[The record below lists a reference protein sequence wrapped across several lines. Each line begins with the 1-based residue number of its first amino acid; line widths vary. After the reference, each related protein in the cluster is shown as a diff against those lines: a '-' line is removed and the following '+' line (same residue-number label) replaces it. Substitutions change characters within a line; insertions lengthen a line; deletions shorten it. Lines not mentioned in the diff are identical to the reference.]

1 MNKRL
6 IDRHLKDVEYLKKN
20 PQIEQ
25 YKVITVNLTVEH
37 TDKCYR
43 GMGNCLSVNVLPTDT
58 DKWAK
63 VRINQVENPQI
74 TLVEGRSIET
84 TIHKIFVSNNVY
96 ADGEMELVIG
106 IDFKVK

>member
-20 PQIEQ
+20 PQIRQ
-25 YKVITVNLTVEH
+25 YEVITIDLTIAH

-43 GMGNCLSVNVLPTDT
+43 VMGNCLGVNLLPIEEGNE
-58 DKWAK
+58 AR
-63 VRINQVENPQI
+63 VRINQIENPQI
-74 TLVEGRSIET
+74 TLIQARSIEA
-84 TIHKIFVSNNVY
+84 TIHKIFVTNDVY
-96 ADGEMELVIG
+96 TAGTMELVIG